1 MKMTEKLKGADRTLL
16 EMHTGMLCFGLICQ
30 IVGSFFASD
39 QGLYAGSLWFGIAFA
54 MVGSIHMA
62 RTLDRALAC
71 GDGAAKVITRGYVF
85 RYIMIIVIMG
95 IIAVTKVLNVLVVF
109 LGYMSLKVTA
119 YLQPITHKLCNR
131 LFLEEDPEAEPLTE
145 DPLSEET
152 VAQEGENPIKY

>member
-16 EMHTGMLCFGLICQ
+16 EMHTGMLCFGHICQ

-109 LGYMSLKVTA
+109 LGYMSLKAAA
-119 YLQPITHKLCNR
+119 YIQPFTHKLYNR
-131 LFLEEDPEAEPLTE
+131 LFHETDPVPGPAPEAE
-145 DPLSEET
+145 DVSAGSES
-152 VAQEGENPIKY
+152 Q